1 MLSTRV
7 TRRFGL
13 STPILNAGMAMIA
26 RPPLAAAVSNAGG
39 LGMIGC
45 DVSPPDILNTMIRE
59 TKALTARAFG
69 VDLIGDFLSDDHIE
83 VLACER
89 VPLAVFFWSPPTRAQ
104 VGRLR
109 AAGTEVWMQIGSV
122 AEAAEAV
129 ALGIDGLVVQGAE
142 AGGHNRSE
150 ASTMTLFPRV
160 RSLYPELPLVAAGGI
175 ADGRS
180 MAAALCLGADAVWCG
195 TRFLAAE
202 EANACDAYKRRVE
215 AACVG
220 DTAITGIYGP
230 EWPDQP
236 MRAILT
242 DGLRAAIGREAEAV
256 TEAREEVMGTVTLGG
271 ECVSLPRYS
280 AILPMRDFEGDIE
293 QACLTA
299 GQSAGNIR
307 AVLPAARIVR
317 EMSEEAEAVLADL
330 ASATRRKGAAA

>member
-13 STPILNAGMAMIA
+13 AKPILNAGMAMIA

-202 EANACDAYKRRVE
+202 EANACEAYKRRVE

-256 TEAREEVMGTVTLGG
+256 TEARGEVMGTVTLGG